1 MWKVFIIKL
10 STDSI
15 MNDIFKNNNLKEEKY
30 TSLIREPQTNF
41 TFNQY
46 VALQSNIGQTNE

>member
-1 MWKVFIIKL
+1 
-10 STDSI
+10 

-46 VALQSNIGQTNE
+46 LALQSNIGQTNE